1 MNLINVTTLFNVNN
15 PFFASP
21 HRTTT
26 SPTRLFILNASLHDN
41 LTRRSHYT
49 ISIIHCIPNN
59 IMFHTILL
67 PTQHAPPATI
77 TLWQANIFTPHNFTA
92 PFRQT
97 WTIEN
102 FIHTSIQKTHVPAH
116 YKTVSSV
123 TETVFVQRSSTKF
136 VPGWSI
142 NLHSNE
148 NLAKFE
154 VLGSGNV

>member
-1 MNLINVTTLFNVNN
+1 MLTLF
-15 PFFASP
+15 SRHRIEQQP
-21 HRTTT
+21 HRLGYLY
-26 SPTRLFILNASLHDN
+26 SMRHCMIIS
-41 LTRRSHYT
+41 REEVT